1 MNETTTKEKVL
12 KKVRNAL
19 ISKIPSPFQSVD
31 FDSAIYNNRDDDQS
45 VIFVEEFTS
54 TGGKFIYCENEDE
67 LMENLA
73 AAISDLQLGAV
84 FCTEEKLLY
93 LLNRAEIPATSDT
106 SNLCMVKA
114 TLTFCEYLVAR
125 IGSIM
130 VSSKTN
136 SGRRLHVIPEKHL
149 VVAYASQL
157 VPDLKDALRPLKQ
170 RNLNGDL
177 PSLITL
183 ISGPSRTAD
192 IEKTLIMGAH
202 GAKEV
207 YLFFVDD
214 SI

>member
-12 KKVRNAL
+12 KKIRNAL

-31 FDSAIYNNRDDDQS
+31 FESAIYNNREDDQS

-54 TGGKFIYCENEDE
+54 TGGKFLYCENEDE

-73 AAISDLQLGAV
+73 SVISDLQIETIN
-84 FCTEEKLLY
+84 CTEEKLLY
-93 LLNRAEIPATSDT
+93 LLNQAEIPATSEE
-106 SNLCMVKA
+106 SNFRVVKA
-114 TLTFCEYLVAR
+114 SLTFCDYLVAR
-125 IGSIM
+125 IGSIV
-130 VSSKTN
+130 VSSKSN
-136 SGRRLHVIPEKHL
+136 SGRRLHVVPEKHL

-157 VPDLKDALRPLKQ
+157 VPDLKDALRGIKL
-170 RNLNGDL
+170 RNQNGDI
-177 PSLITL
+177 PSLVTL

-202 GAKEV
+202 GPKEI